1 MDETTK
7 RKGTRVAHH
16 VVAGA
21 LAAAA
26 AIAAPNAVA
35 AVDMFLKIG
44 DIKGES
50 TDDKHK
56 GEIDVLAWSWGL
68 GPKASPGQKAGSNST
83 CAQQLSLT
91 KYVDSATPP
100 LITKAVLGATSGTAW
115 LTVRKAGE
123 KQPDYLTV
131 ELNNVIVTSL
141 STGGSGG
148 EERLTEN
155 VSLSFASATIKYKPQ
170 KADGSLGDEVK
181 AAIPASCP

>member
-68 GPKASPGQKAGSNST
+68 GGGIPRAKSGL
-83 CAQQLSLT
+83 QLDVCT
-91 KYVDSATPP
+91 ATF
-100 LITKAVLGATSGTAW
+100 L
-115 LTVRKAGE
+115 
-123 KQPDYLTV
+123 
-131 ELNNVIVTSL
+131 
-141 STGGSGG
+141 
-148 EERLTEN
+148 
-155 VSLSFASATIKYKPQ
+155 
-170 KADGSLGDEVK
+170 DEV
-181 AAIPASCP
+181 C